1 MIIPVEKIEIADE
14 KLTDYLLVQK
24 EKNDKSAFLFRLGY
38 TKENWKELQD
48 DIKYIATHNEAVL
61 QLQTPFGNMYEVKG
75 RLKNLSIVTIWLL
88 AIGTEKY
95 KFITL
100 FPA

>member
-1 MIIPVEKIEIADE
+1 MHIPEERIEIAED
-14 KLTDYLLVQK
+14 KLTDYLLIQK
-24 EKNDKSAFLFRLGY
+24 EKNDKSGFLLKLGY
-38 TKENWKELQD
+38 TKENWKELQN

-61 QLQTPFGNMYEVKG
+61 QQQTPFGDMYEVKG
-75 RLKNLSIVTIWLL
+75 RLKNFGIVTIWLL
-88 AIGTEKY
+88 AVDAEKY